1 MSLRLI
7 VAYVLIVLV
16 AAALGAVYLH
26 FTRENRAWGRAL
38 RAYRRQARKTTD
50 KNGGLLSSQKRKS
63 AGMGSD
69 ALQNRK
75 VW

>member
-38 RAYRRQARKTTD
+38 RAYRREARRKTTD
-50 KNGGLLSSQKRKS
+50 KNG
-63 AGMGSD
+63 
-69 ALQNRK
+69 
-75 VW
+75 